1 MHRKNWRQPFP
12 RSLKRGVHDMERVS
26 VKEAAHILGLS
37 EDYVRYA
44 LRRGELPIGRAI
56 KGKGRHYIYLIY
68 RDLLRREIGE

>member
-1 MHRKNWRQPFP
+1 
-12 RSLKRGVHDMERVS
+12 MERVS
-26 VKEAAHILGLS
+26 VKEASQILGLS
-37 EDYVRYA
+37 EDYIRYA

>member
-1 MHRKNWRQPFP
+1 M
-12 RSLKRGVHDMERVS
+12 MERVS
-26 VKEAAHILGLS
+26 VKDAARILGLS

-68 RDLLRREIGE
+68 RDLLEREVKG